1 MLLKRVIIPLFLIA
15 SVAPALAGPW
25 MRAEG
30 ETFLSYSIETDFEN
44 GISDGSGFYGSLY
57 AEHGLTSGLTLGLDA
72 GGHEEDMSKTIAF
85 LRWPIGATDRSTRVA
100 AEFGLGMARE
110 TFALRPGLS
119 VGRGFKLG
127 DTPGWLSID
136 SRAVI
141 IGSFDGVL
149 ETDITFGL
157 RPSPEAKIILQL
169 QMGIPTQSDPYA
181 KLAPSYV
188 HRIAPGHHI
197 EVGVVAGVAE
207 ADDFKLKLG
216 LWRQF

>member
-1 MLLKRVIIPLFLIA
+1 MRLKRVIIPLFLIA

-25 MRAEG
+25 MRVEG
-30 ETFLSYSIETDFEN
+30 ETFLSYSIETDLEN

-57 AEHGLTSGLTLGLDA
+57 AEHGLTKRLTVGLDA
-72 GGHEEDMSKTIAF
+72 GGHEDDISKAIAF
-85 LRWPIGATDRSTRVA
+85 LRWPVGAADRKLRVS
-100 AEFGLGMARE
+100 AEFGLGMTRE
-110 TFALRPGLS
+110 DFALRPGIS
-119 VGRGFKLG
+119 VGRGLELG
-127 DTPGWLSID
+127 DIPGWVSVD

-157 RPSPEAKIILQL
+157 SPSPEAKIILQL
-169 QMGIPTQSDPYA
+169 QTGIPTQSDPYA

-188 HRIAPGHHI
+188 RRIAPGRHI
-197 EVGVVAGVAE
+197 EVGLVAGVAE

-216 LWRQF
+216 LWHQF

>member
-1 MLLKRVIIPLFLIA
+1 MPLKRVVIPVLLIFSA
-15 SVAPALAGPW
+15 APALAGPW
-25 MRAEG
+25 MRGED
-30 ETFLSYSIETDFEN
+30 ETFLSYSIETDLEN

-57 AEHGLTSGLTLGLDA
+57 AEHGLTKRLTVGLDA
-72 GGHEEDMSKTIAF
+72 GGHDDDMSKAIAF
-85 LRWPIGATDRSTRVA
+85 FRWPVSAEDRNLRVS

-110 TFALRPGLS
+110 DFALRPGIS
-119 VGRGFKLG
+119 VGRGLQLG
-127 DTPGWLSID
+127 DMPGWVNVD
-136 SRAVI
+136 SRAII

-157 RPSPEAKIILQL
+157 SPSPDSKLILQL
-169 QMGIPTQSDPYA
+169 QTGIPTQSEPYA

-188 HRIAPGHHI
+188 HRIAPGYHI

-216 LWRQF
+216 LWHQF